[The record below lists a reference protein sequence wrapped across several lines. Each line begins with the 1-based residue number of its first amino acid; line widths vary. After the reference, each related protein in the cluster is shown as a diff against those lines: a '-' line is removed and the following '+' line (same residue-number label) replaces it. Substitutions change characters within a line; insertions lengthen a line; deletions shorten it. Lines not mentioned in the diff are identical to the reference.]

1 MEALTQLMSLIDLNS
16 KSLPEGDY
24 LEMCNRMKD
33 IYKVVPRPSSPEAAL
48 PRVQTHVPFQP
59 RRPFPESDSEE
70 EQNDEDLRPLDQM
83 REQVFQYAHAIGQ
96 ATRQIRQRESRLK
109 YLKIKQRVTAAVRK
123 DAVRER
129 AQQLGIRLREFTL
142 EELRSKGHSVSDERS
157 FYRSY
162 LDRSNLITQ
171 GIILDIQ
178 DEIAEITAY
187 REEQKARHRDAYES
201 LYGRPPQ

>member
-33 IYKVVPRPSSPEAAL
+33 IYKVVPRPTSPEAAL
-48 PRVQTHVPFQP
+48 PRIQTRVPFQP

-70 EQNDEDLRPLDQM
+70 EQNNEGDQIT
-83 REQVFQYAHAIGQ
+83 EQINQYAHAIGQ
-96 ATRQIRQRESRLK
+96 ANRQLRQRESRLK

-129 AQQLGIRLREFTL
+129 AQQLGIRLREYTL
-142 EELRSKGHSVSDERS
+142 EELRAKGHNVSDERS

-178 DEIAEITAY
+178 DEIVEITAY
-187 REEQKARHRDAYES
+187 REEQRARRRDAYES
-201 LYGRPPQ
+201 VYGRPPP

>member
-33 IYKVVPRPSSPEAAL
+33 IYKVVPRPTSPEAAL
-48 PRVQTHVPFQP
+48 PRVRTQVPFEP

-70 EQNDEDLRPLDQM
+70 EQNDEGDQIT
-83 REQVFQYAHAIGQ
+83 EQLIQYAHAIGQ

-171 GIILDIQ
+171 GIILDTQ

-187 REEQKARHRDAYES
+187 REEQKARHRDVYES
-201 LYGRPPQ
+201 LYGRPPP

>member
-33 IYKVVPRPSSPEAAL
+33 IYKVVPRPTSPEAAL
-48 PRVQTHVPFQP
+48 PRIQTRVPFQP

-70 EQNDEDLRPLDQM
+70 EQNNEVDHM
-83 REQVFQYAHAIGQ
+83 REQVFQYAQSIGA
-96 ATRQIRQRESRLK
+96 ATRQIRHRESRLK
-109 YLKIKQRVTAAVRK
+109 YLKIKQRVTATVRK

-142 EELRSKGHSVSDERS
+142 EELRAKGHSVSDERS

-178 DEIAEITAY
+178 DEIAELTAY

-201 LYGRPPQ
+201 VYGRPPP

>member
-33 IYKVVPRPSSPEAAL
+33 IYKVVPRPTSPEAAL
-48 PRVQTHVPFQP
+48 PRIQTRVPFQP

-70 EQNDEDLRPLDQM
+70 EQNNEGDQIT
-83 REQVFQYAHAIGQ
+83 EQINQYAHAIGQ
-96 ATRQIRQRESRLK
+96 ANRQLRQRESRLK
-109 YLKIKQRVTAAVRK
+109 YLKIKQRVTATVRK

-129 AQQLGIRLREFTL
+129 AQQLGIRLREYTL
-142 EELRSKGHSVSDERS
+142 EELRAKGHNVSDERS

-171 GIILDIQ
+171 GLILDIQ

-187 REEQKARHRDAYES
+187 REEQRARRRDAYES
-201 LYGRPPQ
+201 VYGRPPP

>member
-1 MEALTQLMSLIDLNS
+1 
-16 KSLPEGDY
+16 
-24 LEMCNRMKD
+24 MKD
-33 IYKVVPRPSSPEAAL
+33 IYKVVPRPTSPEAAL
-48 PRVQTHVPFQP
+48 PRIQTRVPFQP

-70 EQNDEDLRPLDQM
+70 EQNNEGDQIT
-83 REQVFQYAHAIGQ
+83 EQINQYAHAIGQ
-96 ATRQIRQRESRLK
+96 ANRQLRQRESRLK

-129 AQQLGIRLREFTL
+129 AQQLGIRLREYTL
-142 EELRSKGHSVSDERS
+142 EELRAKGHNVSDERS

-187 REEQKARHRDAYES
+187 REEQRARRRDAYES
-201 LYGRPPQ
+201 VYGRPPQ

>member
-33 IYKVVPRPSSPEAAL
+33 IYKVVPRPTSPEAAL
-48 PRVQTHVPFQP
+48 PRIQTHVPFQP

-70 EQNDEDLRPLDQM
+70 EPNQM

-129 AQQLGIRLREFTL
+129 AQQLGIRLREYTL

-201 LYGRPPQ
+201 VYGRPPP

>member
-33 IYKVVPRPSSPEAAL
+33 IYKVVPRPTSPEAAL
-48 PRVQTHVPFQP
+48 PRIQTRVPFQP

-70 EQNDEDLRPLDQM
+70 EQNNEGDQIT
-83 REQVFQYAHAIGQ
+83 EQLIQYAHAIGQ

-142 EELRSKGHSVSDERS
+142 EELRAKGHNVSDERS

-187 REEQKARHRDAYES
+187 REDQRARRRDAYES

>member
-16 KSLPEGDY
+16 KSLTEGDY

-33 IYKVVPRPSSPEAAL
+33 IYKVVPRPTSPEAAL
-48 PRVQTHVPFQP
+48 PRVQTRVPFQP

-70 EQNDEDLRPLDQM
+70 EQNNEGDQIT
-83 REQVFQYAHAIGQ
+83 EQINQYAHAIGQ
-96 ATRQIRQRESRLK
+96 ANRQLRQRESRLK

-129 AQQLGIRLREFTL
+129 AQQLGIRLREYTL
-142 EELRSKGHSVSDERS
+142 EELRAKGHNVSDERS

-201 LYGRPPQ
+201 LYGRPPP

>member
-33 IYKVVPRPSSPEAAL
+33 IYKVVPRPTSPEAAL
-48 PRVQTHVPFQP
+48 PRIQTRVPFQP

-70 EQNDEDLRPLDQM
+70 EQNNEVDHM
-83 REQVFQYAHAIGQ
+83 REQVFQYAQSIGA
-96 ATRQIRQRESRLK
+96 ATRQIRHRESRLK
-109 YLKIKQRVTAAVRK
+109 YLKIKQRVTATVRK

-142 EELRSKGHSVSDERS
+142 EELRAKGHSVSDERS

-178 DEIAEITAY
+178 DEIVELTAY

-201 LYGRPPQ
+201 VYGRPPP

>member
-33 IYKVVPRPSSPEAAL
+33 IYKVVPRPTSPEAAL
-48 PRVQTHVPFQP
+48 PRIQTRVPFEP

-70 EQNDEDLRPLDQM
+70 EQNNEGDQIT
-83 REQVFQYAHAIGQ
+83 EQINQYAHAIGQ
-96 ATRQIRQRESRLK
+96 ANRQLRQRESRLK

-129 AQQLGIRLREFTL
+129 AQQLGIRLREYTL
-142 EELRSKGHSVSDERS
+142 EELRAKGHNVSDERS

-187 REEQKARHRDAYES
+187 REEQRARRRDAYES
-201 LYGRPPQ
+201 VYGRPPP

>member
-33 IYKVVPRPSSPEAAL
+33 IYKVVPRPTSPEAAL
-48 PRVQTHVPFQP
+48 PRVRTQVPFEP

-70 EQNDEDLRPLDQM
+70 EQNNEGDQIT
-83 REQVFQYAHAIGQ
+83 EQINQYAHAIGQ

-142 EELRSKGHSVSDERS
+142 EELRAKGHNVSDERS

-171 GIILDIQ
+171 GLILDIQ

-187 REEQKARHRDAYES
+187 REDQRARRRDAYES
-201 LYGRPPQ
+201 VYGRPPP